1 MVTEVQDRTT
11 SPATKVSPPGS
22 NLEGSTNR
30 WAAPLVWGLI
40 LLVIVA
46 GIWFSFSPL
55 KTGDSPA
62 LYNGANEHG
71 WLATMIFAPT
81 TVTQKLIVMV
91 FAIALFVGLMALIL
105 WTIDR
110 PKIPTG
116 VVLAGFLG
124 PVVIAL
130 AVGLMWSAIKTIIQS
145 FQKFDLAGQTSG
157 WVGFDNY
164 RKIFTGQ
171 NTQILI
177 NSVLW
182 IFLVPIVA
190 VSFGLLYA
198 LLVDRTRF
206 EAFAKGLIFLPTAIS
221 MVAAAIIWKY
231 VYLAPTPV
239 GTPQIG
245 LGNAAIS
252 AVGGTPVNFITK
264 SPLGTF
270 ALILVMI
277 WIQTGFAM
285 TVLSAALK
293 AVPDD
298 IIEAAKIDGA
308 TGPRLFFS
316 VMLPSIRPTVVVVLT
331 TVAIASLKTFDIVN
345 VMGGNLPKNNILANA
360 FYNAL
365 AVRQNGLAGAFAV
378 IIFIIVT
385 PVIIFNV
392 RQMKKAEDN
401 R

>member
-1 MVTEVQDRTT
+1 MTDVQDRAPSPVQDRAPGAVNRPPKT
-11 SPATKVSPPGS
+11 SWV
-22 NLEGSTNR
+22 
-30 WAAPLVWGLI
+30 APLIWGII
-40 LLVIVA
+40 LLIIVA
-46 GIWFSFSPL
+46 GIWLSWSPL
-55 KTGDSPA
+55 KQGDSPL
-62 LYNGANEHG
+62 LYNNADNPG
-71 WLATMIFAPT
+71 WISRMLFQPT
-81 TVTQKLIVMV
+81 TVGQKLLVMV
-91 FAIALFVGLMALIL
+91 IAIVLFLAIMGLIL
-105 WTIDR
+105 WLIDR
-110 PKIPTG
+110 PRIPTG

-124 PVVIAL
+124 PVVIFL
-130 AVGLMWSAIKTIIQS
+130 AIGLMWSAIKTVIQS
-145 FQKFDLAGQTSG
+145 FQKFDSAGAATG
-157 WVGFDNY
+157 FVGFDNY
-164 RKIFTGQ
+164 ARVFTGA
-171 NTQILI
+171 NTQVLI

-182 IFLVPIVA
+182 IFLVPLVA
-190 VSFGLLYA
+190 VAFGLLYA
-198 LLVDRTRF
+198 VLVDRTRF

-221 MVAAAIIWKY
+221 MVAAAIIWRY
-231 VYLAPTPV
+231 VYYAPTPS
-239 GTPQIG
+239 GREQIG
-245 LGNAAIS
+245 LANALVS
-252 AVGGTPVNFITK
+252 LVGGTPQNWITK
-264 SPLGTF
+264 APLGTF
-270 ALILVMI
+270 ALIIVMI

-298 IIEAAKIDGA
+298 IIEAARIDGA

-365 AVRQNGLAGAFAV
+365 SVRQNGLAGAFAV

-392 RQMKKAEDN
+392 RQMRKAEAN

>member
-1 MVTEVQDRTT
+1 MTDVQDRTL
-11 SPATKVSPPGS
+11 SPLQDNAPRNDEKSGGPKWV
-22 NLEGSTNR
+22 
-30 WAAPLVWGLI
+30 APLVWGVIGLI
-40 LLVIVA
+40 IIG
-46 GIWFSFSPL
+46 GIWLSWSPL
-55 KTGDSPA
+55 KQGDSPL
-62 LYNGANEHG
+62 LYNNSDDPG
-71 WLATMIFAPT
+71 WISRMLFQPT
-81 TVTQKLIVMV
+81 TVGQKLLVMV
-91 FAIALFVGLMALIL
+91 IAIVLFLAIMGVIL
-105 WTIDR
+105 WLIDR

-124 PVVIAL
+124 PVVIFL

-145 FQKFDLAGQTSG
+145 FQKFDAAGAANG
-157 WVGFDNY
+157 WVGLDNY
-164 RKIFTGQ
+164 EKVFTGQ
-171 NTQILI
+171 NTQVLI
-177 NSVLW
+177 NSILW
-182 IFLVPIVA
+182 IFLVPLVA
-190 VSFGLLYA
+190 VAFGLLYA
-198 LLVDRTRF
+198 VLVDRTRF

-221 MVAAAIIWKY
+221 MVAAAIIWRY
-231 VYLAPTPV
+231 VYYAPAPS
-239 GTPQIG
+239 GREQIG
-245 LGNAAIS
+245 LANALVDL
-252 AVGGTPVNFITK
+252 VGGTPQNWITK
-264 SPLGTF
+264 APLGTF
-270 ALILVMI
+270 ALIVVMI

-298 IIEAAKIDGA
+298 IIEAARIDGA

-365 AVRQNGLAGAFAV
+365 SVRQNGLAGAFAV
-378 IIFIIVT
+378 VIFVIVT

-392 RQMKKAEDN
+392 RQMKKAEAN